1 MNSRRRS
8 VRGRSPRLVPDAA
21 GRVLFGVLL
30 PLWALPGLVDW
41 WFHRRSDIQ
50 EPKNGGVRESLLHL
64 VMLGEG
70 APSLGLALWAEIN
83 PLVLTLMA
91 GGAILHEATVTRDLA
106 VASESDRQVTP
117 GEQQVHSFLETI
129 PFLLVLL
136 SALHAQ
142 PGIRDLPAD
151 PRWALRSK
159 AQPLPRRY
167 VAGVV
172 LLGTLLGA
180 LPHTEELIRC
190 IRTASSPPS
199 SRQGGDR

>member
-8 VRGRSPRLVPDAA
+8 MRGRSPEPVPDAA

-70 APSLGLALWAEIN
+70 APSLGLALLAEIN
-83 PLVLTLMA
+83 PLVLTLMS
-91 GGAILHEATVTRDLA
+91 GGAILHEATVTWDLA
-106 VASESDRQVTP
+106 VASRSDRQVTP

-136 SALHAQ
+136 SGLHMK
-142 PGIRDLPAD
+142 RLPAGA
-151 PRWALRSK
+151 RWALRSK

-167 VAGVV
+167 VAGMV
-172 LLGTLLGA
+172 LLGTLLGV

-190 IRTASSPPS
+190 LRTASS
-199 SRQGGDR
+199 RQRGDR

>member
-1 MNSRRRS
+1 M
-8 VRGRSPRLVPDAA
+8 RGRSPALVPDAA

-30 PLWALPGLVDW
+30 PLWALPGSWTGGFTADPISKS
-41 WFHRRSDIQ
+41 RRTVGSVSHSFTSSCWV
-50 EPKNGGVRESLLHL
+50 KAHL
-64 VMLGEG
+64 PRPG
-70 APSLGLALWAEIN
+70 AVGRID
-83 PLVLTLMA
+83 PLVLTLMS
-91 GGAILHEATVTRDLA
+91 GMAILHEATVTRDLA
-106 VASESDRQVTP
+106 VASESDRRVTP

-142 PGIRDLPAD
+142 PGMRDLPAGA
-151 PRWALRSK
+151 RSALRSK

-190 IRTASSPPS
+190 IRTASSRPPH
-199 SRQGGDR
+199 RQGSDR